1 MHLAILWCSNVF
13 REERLSGEV
22 KSWEMLWAK
31 QVCGLVSH
39 YFCTQWPTGKF
50 GCFSGTED
58 RSLSCNAP
66 CSFSTG
72 PLLNMSSRRV
82 WEEGCWNERWDPL
95 LWGVTGFITHRNLVW
110 SVGAF
115 VLVLNLCLST
125 WRGIALSFH
134 RTLRPHFRNGEPKPC
149 FNYQW
154 SPALEAKM

>member
-13 REERLSGEV
+13 REECLSGEV

-72 PLLNMSSRRV
+72 PLLTMSSRRV
-82 WEEGCWNERWDPL
+82 WREGCNYSCWNEGWDPL

-115 VLVLNLCLST
+115 VLVLISVCPPGEELLFPST
-125 WRGIALSFH
+125 GHWGLTS
-134 RTLRPHFRNGEPKPC
+134 EMVK
-149 FNYQW
+149 W
-154 SPALEAKM
+154 SHVSITNEVLP